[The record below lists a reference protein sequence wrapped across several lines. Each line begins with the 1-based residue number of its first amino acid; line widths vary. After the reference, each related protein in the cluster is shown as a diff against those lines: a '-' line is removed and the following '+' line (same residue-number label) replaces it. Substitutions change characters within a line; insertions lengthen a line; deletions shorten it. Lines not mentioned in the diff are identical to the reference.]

1 MHDYRARGN
10 YYKQCNYSTE
20 TFISLHRVVATMDPR
35 VRDAI
40 RRHDIKWKD
49 IDRIELKGRAY
60 DEAIANSDIDITDT
74 RTDFAPAIRRTLGEE
89 RIIYTEATGDPI
101 SVPIQ

>member
-1 MHDYRARGN
+1 
-10 YYKQCNYSTE
+10 
-20 TFISLHRVVATMDPR
+20 MDPR

-40 RRHDIKWKD
+40 ERHNIKWRD

-60 DEAIANSDIDITDT
+60 DEAIKNPSIDITDT
-74 RTDFAPAIRRTLGEE
+74 RTGFSPAIRQTMGEE

-101 SVPIQ
+101 TVLLD

>member
-1 MHDYRARGN
+1 
-10 YYKQCNYSTE
+10 
-20 TFISLHRVVATMDPR
+20 MDAR

-40 RRHDIKWKD
+40 NRHNIKWKD

-60 DEAIANSDIDITDT
+60 EEAIANSLIDTTDT
-74 RTDFAPAIRRTLGEE
+74 RTDFAPAIRRTLGQE

-101 SVPIQ
+101 TVTLDE

>member
-1 MHDYRARGN
+1 
-10 YYKQCNYSTE
+10 
-20 TFISLHRVVATMDPR
+20 MDPR

-60 DEAIANSDIDITDT
+60 DEAITNSSIDTTDMNT
-74 RTDFAPAIRRTLGEE
+74 GFSPAIRRTLGEE

-101 SVPIQ
+101 SVPIE